1 MTKEWYEQPFVFPK
15 WANYLLPGIVIA
27 VVGGMFYVPTVV
39 GLGASPQMTAVGY
52 SPVQPVPYSHALH
65 AGKLGIDC
73 RYCHTTVEKAAF
85 AAIPPTETCMN
96 CHTNIRTQ
104 SQALAP
110 IRSSWATGKPV
121 EWIKIHDL
129 PHYVYFSHEAHVT
142 HGVGC
147 IECHGRIDQMERVY
161 QAKPLSMGWCLDCH
175 RDPGPHLRPKNVA
188 VTDMNW
194 TPSEN
199 PSDSESPAQLLKD
212 YSIHDT
218 AYMQSCS
225 TCHR

>member
-1 MTKEWYEQPFVFPK
+1 
-15 WANYLLPGIVIA
+15 
-27 VVGGMFYVPTVV
+27 
-39 GLGASPQMTAVGY
+39 
-52 SPVQPVPYSHALH
+52 VQPVPYSHALH

-73 RYCHTTVEKAAF
+73 RYCHTTVEKANF
-85 AAIPPTETCMN
+85 ASIPPTETCMN
-96 CHTNIRTQ
+96 CHTNIRSQ
-104 SQALAP
+104 SDKLEP
-110 IRSSWATGKPV
+110 IRNSWATGKPM

-129 PHYVYFSHEAHVT
+129 AQYVYFSHQAHVS

-147 IECHGRIDQMERVY
+147 IECHGRIDQMEQVY

-175 RDPGPHLRPKNVA
+175 RDPGSHLRPKGTS

-194 TPSEN
+194 TP
-199 PSDSESPAQLLKD
+199 PSDPADAAALAAECLKE